1 MLPIMHKIVE
11 SYATLRGDVT
21 VALSGGGSG
30 NGIKALIDGYA
41 DIAMSS
47 RELRENEIKLAAGK
61 NVRIVARPL
70 AIDALCP
77 IVNPA
82 NPVSGLSLAQLRGI
96 FSGRITNW
104 REVGGEDKPIAV
116 VSRDTSSGTLGAWRE
131 LVMGGGEVF
140 PGAAM
145 LASSGVVLQAVAH
158 SSQAIGYEGF
168 GYVTGA
174 VKALRV
180 EGVEGTLENART
192 GRYKLS
198 RILWLFTKEDA
209 GPEVVR
215 FLDYALGPQGG
226 DIVTQSGAIPVG
238 AK

>member
-1 MLPIMHKIVE
+1 MKKLFFALALSALLPGAALAQSHIAVNGSTTMLPIMHKIVE

-104 REVGGEDKPIAV
+104 REVGGEDKPLGHPRGLAGV
-116 VSRDTSSGTLGAWRE
+116 GHGRRGGFSR
-131 LVMGGGEVF
+131 GGHAGFERGRA
-140 PGAAM
+140 PG
-145 LASSGVVLQAVAH
+145 
-158 SSQAIGYEGF
+158 
-168 GYVTGA
+168 
-174 VKALRV
+174 R
-180 EGVEGTLENART
+180 
-192 GRYKLS
+192 
-198 RILWLFTKEDA
+198 
-209 GPEVVR
+209 GPFQPGHR
-215 FLDYALGPQGG
+215 L
-226 DIVTQSGAIPVG
+226 
-238 AK
+238 